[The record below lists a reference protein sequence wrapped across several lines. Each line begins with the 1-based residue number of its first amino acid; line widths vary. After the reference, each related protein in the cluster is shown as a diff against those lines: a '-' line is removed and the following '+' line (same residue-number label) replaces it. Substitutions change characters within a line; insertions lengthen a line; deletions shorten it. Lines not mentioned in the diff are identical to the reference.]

1 MDNLVS
7 QLKSTSP
14 EVIIKLR
21 KAAWKKFGE
30 DHPVM
35 QYLIKNC
42 VLAVL
47 RYSGQGFAQ
56 PLSCTIGD
64 FW

>member
-21 KAAWKKFGE
+21 KAAWKKFGD

-35 QYLIKNC
+35 CYLIEDY
-42 VLAVL
+42 VLTIVHHL
-47 RYSGQGFAQ
+47 GQGFTQ
-56 PLSCTIGD
+56 SLSRAIGD
-64 FW
+64 LW